1 MNNHGEVMFTEKQI
15 EIINQQIENS
25 LKHYSYLFHLTVED
39 ITHIYKNIDV
49 IKLDFVAQKIKESVK
64 ESLKE
69 SLLDIKYDGEED
81 KEYKKS
87 NLSNDMYV
95 DLLKTVN
102 GTRISLEEDLKK
114 LRSYEISQLWAAID
128 ELKRIKDE

>member
-1 MNNHGEVMFTEKQI
+1 MFTEKQI
-15 EIINQQIENS
+15 EIINEQIENS

-39 ITHIYKNIDV
+39 ITHIYKNIGV

-95 DLLKTVN
+95 DLLKTIN

-114 LRSYEISQLWAAID
+114 LRNYEISQLWAAID